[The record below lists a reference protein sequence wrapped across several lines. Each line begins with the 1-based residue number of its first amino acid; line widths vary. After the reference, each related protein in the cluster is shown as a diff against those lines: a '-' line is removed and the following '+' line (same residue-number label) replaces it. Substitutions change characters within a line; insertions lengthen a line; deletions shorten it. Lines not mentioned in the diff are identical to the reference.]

1 MILINT
7 DNIPGKEITEVL
19 GLVKG
24 STIRAKHVGKDIVS
38 GLRMLVGGE
47 MREYAEML
55 EEARSIALAKMAKQ
69 AESLGADAVI
79 NIRFSTSAVMQG
91 AAEILVYGTAVKIE
105 K

>member
-47 MREYAEML
+47 MKEYAEML
-55 EEARSIALAKMAKQ
+55 EEARSIALAKMTKQ

-91 AAEILVYGTAVKIE
+91 AAEILAYGTAVKID

>member
-7 DNIPGKEITEVL
+7 DKIPGKEITEVL

-24 STIRAKHVGKDIVS
+24 STIRAKHIGKDIVS

-69 AESLGADAVI
+69 AESLGADAVV

-91 AAEILVYGTAVKIE
+91 AAEILVYGTAVKVSD
-105 K
+105 

>member
-1 MILINT
+1 MILINI
-7 DNIPGKEITEVL
+7 DNIPGNEITEVL

-38 GLRMLVGGE
+38 SLRMLVGGE
-47 MREYAEML
+47 MKEYAEML
-55 EEARSIALAKMAKQ
+55 EEARSIALAKMVKQ

-91 AAEILVYGTAVKIE
+91 AAEILAYGTAVKLT

>member
-47 MREYAEML
+47 MKEYAEML
-55 EEARSIALAKMAKQ
+55 EEARSIALAKMTKQ

-79 NIRFSTSAVMQG
+79 NIRFSTS
-91 AAEILVYGTAVKIE
+91 LLCPP
-105 K
+105 

>member
-24 STIRAKHVGKDIVS
+24 STIRAKHIGKDIVS

-91 AAEILVYGTAVKIE
+91 AAEILAYGTAVKVD

>member
-38 GLRMLVGGE
+38 SLRMLVGGE
-47 MREYAEML
+47 MKEYAEML
-55 EEARSIALAKMAKQ
+55 EEARSIALAKMVKQ

-91 AAEILVYGTAVKIE
+91 AAEILAYGTAIKLA

>member
-47 MREYAEML
+47 MKEYAEML
-55 EEARSIALAKMAKQ
+55 EEARSIALAKMTKQ

-91 AAEILVYGTAVKIE
+91 AAEILAYGTAIKLA

>member
-7 DNIPGKEITEVL
+7 DNVPGKEITEAL

-47 MREYAEML
+47 MKEYAEML
-55 EEARSIALAKMAKQ
+55 DEARSIALAKMTKH
-69 AESLGADAVI
+69 AESL
-79 NIRFSTSAVMQG
+79 SA
-91 AAEILVYGTAVKIE
+91 
-105 K
+105 